1 MKLEDALFNW
11 LQIHLVAEARPE
23 DQAAKE
29 TVRFF
34 EQILKEDHGLSEYVI
49 GAFDDTM
56 IHIRYTVNGKT
67 KMQMYGRE
75 QAEQLLADIDSNPK
89 YH

>member
-23 DQAAKE
+23 DRAAQE

-34 EQILKEDHGLSEYVI
+34 EQILQEDHGLTEYAVA
-49 GAFDDTM
+49 AFDATM
-56 IHIRYTVNGKT
+56 FHVRYGIDGKT
-67 KMQMYGRE
+67 KMHMFGRE
-75 QAEQLLADIDSNPK
+75 QAEQLLTDIDSNPK